1 MHRGGCDSMPRM
13 RVDLRFLDGG
23 GVDEIDF
30 EIVATSVAATLSK
43 SSTGFT
49 VPTLPGTFG
58 QAAWGRSPGDST
70 SCFTSS
76 SYGIL
81 SGSNE
86 DFGNDFGHPVTAG
99 DTCDGTSTPPLP
111 WRLPLERL
119 WNFQVHVPGVLVW
132 TVEDLEP

>member
-1 MHRGGCDSMPRM
+1 MIFALP
-13 RVDLRFLDGG
+13 DGG

-30 EIVATSVAATLSK
+30 EIVATFVAATLSK

-76 SYGIL
+76 LCGAFL
-81 SGSNE
+81 GADE
-86 DFGNDFGHPVTAG
+86 DFGNDFGHPVAAD
-99 DTCDGTSTPPLP
+99 DTCISLELPEPTRQDLQDPLSAL
-111 WRLPLERL
+111 RFLRC
-119 WNFQVHVPGVLVW
+119 PGL
-132 TVEDLEP
+132 